1 MHRLLQYTLDLFE
14 VSPERAPAPV
24 EMTRP
29 GARAALPEQTLEQVL
44 APMQF
49 RHPQANRQVQLGG
62 CLVAYALQRSRRR
75 TIGFSVDAEGLLV
88 RAPNWAPLHTIEDA
102 LEAKANWIVRKLN
115 EMHERGV
122 RQQAAQ
128 IDWRDG
134 ALLQVLG
141 QPVQLVLAP
150 SHRFARG
157 AVEMQPAQAGGAA
170 DRLMLGLALD
180 ADPARIRDLVQAW
193 LMGQARRNFQERLAF
208 FAPQLGVQWRSLRLS
223 SAQTRWG
230 SASADGSIRLN
241 WRLIHMSQ
249 AIIDY
254 VVVHE
259 LAHLRVMDHSPQF
272 WGTVGQVL
280 PDYATRRGQLKQ
292 AMVPRW

>member
-14 VSPERAPAPV
+14 VPPERPSALV
-24 EMTRP
+24 EMTVP
-29 GARAALPEQTLEQVL
+29 TTQAAPSEQSLEQAL
-44 APMQF
+44 APLQF

-88 RAPNWAPLHTIEDA
+88 RAPNWTPLRAIDGA

-134 ALLQVLG
+134 ASLQVLG

-150 SHRFARG
+150 THRFARG
-157 AVEMQPAQAGGAA
+157 IAELQPAQAGDAA
-170 DRLMLGLALD
+170 DRLLLGLAVD
-180 ADPARIRDLVQAW
+180 AESARIRDLVQAW
-193 LMGQARRNFQERLAF
+193 LMGQARSNFQERLGF

-292 AMVPRW
+292 AMVPR